1 MYKLNLD
8 DLIVKN
14 FLKFAWFLTKQ
25 DLEIDNANM
34 GEALTISGFRKN
46 NF

>member
-8 DLIVKN
+8 NPISKN

-25 DLEIDNANM
+25 DLGVNEL
-34 GEALTISGFRKN
+34 EKN
-46 NF
+46 KTPVVQEVL